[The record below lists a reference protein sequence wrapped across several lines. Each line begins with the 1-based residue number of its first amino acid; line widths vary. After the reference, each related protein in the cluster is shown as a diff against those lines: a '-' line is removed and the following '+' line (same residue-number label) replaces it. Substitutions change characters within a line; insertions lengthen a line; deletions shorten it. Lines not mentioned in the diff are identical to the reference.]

1 MRQVGILCAAAIVA
15 VQENVGKLE
24 GDHKNAKV
32 LAGWYSSVFD
42 SYDII
47 LGEKT
52 NYCLLSNIFL
62 IQFLPQ
68 CNHWKHVFFF
78 SPEGLNK
85 IKGIIVDAASVETN
99 IVSISYQ
106 IWCFAMLYTNLEILV
121 SKNK

>member
-68 CNHWKHVFFF
+68 CNHWKHVFLF

-85 IKGIIVDAASVETN
+85 IKVIRVDAASVETN

-106 IWCFAMLYTNLEILV
+106 IWCFSMLRFQFAKTN
-121 SKNK
+121 K